1 MKKCMEEMYGRNVW
15 KKVMVVGISAV
26 MAAGMITGC
35 GSSQTTTDRGQDKG
49 IEKTKIVFW
58 HPMGGPQEETINRLV
73 STFNSTVGEEKG
85 IEVTTVYQG
94 KNTELSKKLK
104 AAVQAK
110 DMKGL
115 PDVTLMSS
123 GETGYMKN
131 LDLVVK
137 GEDILKDGSIG
148 LSKADFQTGMLN
160 SLTSDQKIIGLPFAP
175 SAILFYYNKDA
186 FKEALLDPEK
196 APRTIKELGEY
207 SAKLT
212 KRDGDTITQYGFG
225 HAADSWTMSSWI
237 GQQNTDG
244 KGYSLFGDHDN
255 GHDGNMTKVV
265 FDENGTMKHF
275 LELYTEANKTGHF
288 KYKEDSPVNDFA
300 AGNVTMILASSAS
313 LTTVMQ
319 SVEGKFELGV
329 AKLPQVDESATGGV
343 SFGGSAIY
351 PLNKGDDAKLKATY
365 EFMKF
370 LYTEDSQMTWHKGTG
385 YLPCINAVYDSGQYK
400 NFIMENPLFA
410 VAAECVKTSNPN
422 VQEPMCGV
430 GGTILTIVKDGIIS
444 ALDKSMTIDDAV
456 ASMAKQCNDALKE
469 YNDAN

>member
-1 MKKCMEEMYGRNVW
+1 MRKNVW
-15 KKVMVVGISAV
+15 KKVTAVGLSAA

-35 GSSQTTTDRGQDKG
+35 GSSPATGKSDPAKG
-49 IEKTKIVFW
+49 SSKTAIVFW
-58 HPMGGPQEETINRLV
+58 HSMGGPQGETIDSLV
-73 STFNSTVGEEKG
+73 STFNSTIGQEKG
-85 IEVTTVYQG
+85 IEVSTVYQG

-131 LDLVVK
+131 LEMAVN
-137 GEDILKDGSIG
+137 GEDILSNGYIG
-148 LSKADFQTGMLN
+148 LSKEDFQTGMLN
-160 SLTSDQKIIGLPFAP
+160 SLSSDNKIIGLPFAP

-186 FKEALLDPEK
+186 FQAAGLDPEK
-196 APRTIKELGEY
+196 APVTIKELGEY

-237 GQQNTDG
+237 GQQDTDG
-244 KGYSLFGDHDN
+244 KGYSLFGDHNN
-255 GHDGNMTKVV
+255 GHDGDMTKVV

-275 LELYTEANKTGHF
+275 LEIYTEANKEGSF
-288 KYKEDSPVNDFA
+288 KYKEDDPVNNFS
-300 AGNVTMILASSAS
+300 AGNVTMILGSSAS
-313 LTTVMQ
+313 LTTIMK

-329 AKLPQVDESATGGV
+329 AKLPQVDESAVGGV

-351 PLNKGDDAKLKATY
+351 PLNKGDEAKLNAAY

-385 YLPCINAVYDSGQYK
+385 YLPCINAVYESDQYK
-400 NFIMENPLFA
+400 KFVEENPLYA
-410 VAAECVKTSNPN
+410 VAADCVKTSNPN

-444 ALDKSMTIDDAV
+444 TLDESMTIDEAV
-456 ASMAKQCNDALKE
+456 SSMAKQCNDALQE